1 MSSSSSAPHT
11 RRSVVGAARARHP
24 RTRTGVGNARAH
36 SPRSQVMASS
46 SSSFGSGGGSAS
58 GTTPTPPTPTGTDS
72 TTATVDSSPDG
83 GVPAVI
89 ERTHVFLQS
98 FMQAYKLQN
107 RPLNTR
113 LAIDPKIREWEA
125 FCNHV
130 YPELPE
136 DQRFLL
142 NHENSYKF
150 LLYQAFRPKKPQGGK
165 KRSRVVL
172 EEEDIEEEAQES
184 PLVVIRGSRAAGFN
198 PSTYDSVMEQ
208 FADHNT
214 TIRMDSLDDLP
225 HPENPVG
232 FDTVNTYK
240 AALITIH
247 DVQKT
252 NGQVER
258 LPFSHAVWHNDHA
271 NLMGI
276 VRQRKLK
283 VSVSRFEEKMTKE
296 GTPYTLVE
304 KVPQIESILWNM
316 GLGHAARSQF
326 AALRSR
332 HAFLMSYA
340 GIMRYESLHERCL
353 SELYSFQWRN
363 DQDVHD
369 ILITMFQLPSGKF
382 SLLAAL
388 FCFVFVVF

>member
-1 MSSSSSAPHT
+1 MSSSSSAPYT
-11 RRSVVGAARARHP
+11 RRSVVGSARAGHP
-24 RTRTGVGNARAH
+24 RTRTGVGNASDH
-36 SPRSQVMASS
+36 SPRSQLMAFSS
-46 SSSFGSGGGSAS
+46 SSRSGGGPAS
-58 GTTPTPPTPTGTDS
+58 VQEGSLAGTPTPPTPTGT
-72 TTATVDSSPDG
+72 TATSSPDG
-83 GVPAVI
+83 GVPAVV
-89 ERTHVFLQS
+89 ERRHVFLQS
-98 FMQAYKLQN
+98 FLQTYTLQN
-107 RPLNTR
+107 RPRNTR
-113 LAIDPKIREWEA
+113 LAIDPKIREWES

-165 KRSRVVL
+165 KRSRAVV
-172 EEEDIEEEAQES
+172 EEEDDEEEAQES
-184 PLVVIRGSRAAGFN
+184 PLVVSRGEGFN
-198 PSTYDSVMEQ
+198 PCMYDSVMEQ

-214 TIRMDSLDDLP
+214 IQLDSDLP

-304 KVPQIESILWNM
+304 KVPQIESILWSM
-316 GLGHAARSQF
+316 GLGTAARSQF

-340 GIMRYESLHERCL
+340 GIMRYESLHERRI
-353 SELYSFQWRN
+353 SELYSFHWRN

-382 SLLAAL
+382 SLLFWFGL
-388 FCFVFVVF
+388 FFVVF